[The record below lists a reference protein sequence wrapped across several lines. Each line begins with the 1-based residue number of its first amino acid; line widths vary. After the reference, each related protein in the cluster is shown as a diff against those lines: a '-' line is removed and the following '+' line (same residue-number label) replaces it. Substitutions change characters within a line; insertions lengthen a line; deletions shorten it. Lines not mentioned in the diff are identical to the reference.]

1 DAANWT
7 TAYNTVTASSTF
19 WDQAYSWGDHSQAG
33 YLTSFTEL
41 DPVFGASAAF
51 GISGGDITHW
61 NAVYNAVNASSSQ
74 WGTAYTL
81 ANLLNSASST
91 WNAAYASTT
100 ALTPSYIRG
109 LFSAGTGLS
118 YSNGQFT
125 NTGVTSIG
133 GLTGAVSTSS
143 LGITS
148 SQWTTSGSNIYYN
161 TGSVSIGT
169 TSASS
174 VLNVVGTSTVT
185 GTLQVATLT
194 GLPASNLLITT
205 PMVSGTGKIV
215 QVAGGDGTAFG
226 GDVYISGGNGNFG
239 GSTGGS
245 VYIYPGNGYNAG
257 DR

>member
-51 GISGGDITHW
+51 GISGGDITNW
-61 NAVYNAVNASSSQ
+61 NTVYNTVNASSSQ
-74 WGTAYTL
+74 WGTAYTI

-125 NTGVTSIG
+125 NPGVTSID
-133 GLTGAVSTSS
+133 GLTGDVATSS
-143 LGITS
+143 LGFLSSYTETDPIFGVSAAFGISSGDITNWNTAYGWGDHS
-148 SQWTTSGSNIYYN
+148 VAGYLSTTTAAATYYPLSNPAGYTN
-161 TGSVSIGT
+161 STG
-169 TSASS
+169 
-174 VLNVVGTSTVT
+174 TVT
-185 GTLQVATLT
+185 
-194 GLPASNLLITT
+194 
-205 PMVSGTGKIV
+205 
-215 QVAGGDGTAFG
+215 
-226 GDVYISGGNGNFG
+226 
-239 GSTGGS
+239 
-245 VYIYPGNGYNAG
+245 
-257 DR
+257 